1 MFYRKYLDTED
12 EIEETPSLPTGE
24 PLADPNS
31 RDGNTTFRLQT
42 EAGNRFATTA
52 TLITQP
58 PANLTSPRIVN
69 ETNNSAAGKS
79 KYI

>member
-1 MFYRKYLDTED
+1 MFYRKYVDTED

-24 PLADPNS
+24 PPADPNS
-31 RDGNTTFRLQT
+31 RSFRLQT
-42 EAGNRFATTA
+42 EAANRFATT
-52 TLITQP
+52 TLITPP
-58 PANLTSPRIVN
+58 PANPTSSRIVD